1 VSWFARIRK
10 AAVLGAVLTTGL
22 VAGAF
27 LSVGNAKARKDKA
40 SPTGAHP
47 DAGAADAKPAP
58 AKAQPRR
65 KQHQPDPEQVRR
77 AQPVPRDYVE

>member
-1 VSWFARIRK
+1 VSWFAKIRK
-10 AAVLGAVLTTGL
+10 VAVLGAVLTTGL

-27 LSVGNAKARKDKA
+27 LSVGNAKDRKAKG

-47 DAGAADAKPAP
+47 DAGAADARPAP
-58 AKAQPRR
+58 AKAQPKR
-65 KQHQPDPEQVRR
+65 KPRHPGPDQVRR